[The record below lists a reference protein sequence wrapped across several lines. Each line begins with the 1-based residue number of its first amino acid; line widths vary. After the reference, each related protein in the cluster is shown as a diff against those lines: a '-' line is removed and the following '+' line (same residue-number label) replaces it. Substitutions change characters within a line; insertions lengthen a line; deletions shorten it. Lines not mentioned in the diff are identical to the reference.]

1 MKRRSLL
8 AIVLIASTIAAGFAN
23 AQGAGDDSG
32 HFPGQG
38 MMMQPG
44 GFGMMGGQGAAGG
57 MAGMGQMGDMMQ
69 MMRMHGPMM
78 GGGMMGGMGMPSDMM
93 GPMGFGMIGGQF
105 AEGFDADGNG
115 TVSSAELRGGL
126 EARLTQYDADGD
138 GSLSL
143 TEFETLHAA
152 MIRNLMVDHFQALD
166 EDGDGAITRTEMTA
180 PADRMQR
187 MEILR
192 SRVQGGS
199 GGQTPEGQGSGGMM
213 MDGN

>member
-1 MKRRSLL
+1 MKRKSLL
-8 AIVLIASTIAAGFAN
+8 AIGLIALTVGAGFAY
-23 AQGAGDDSG
+23 AHGADDEGRG

-44 GFGMMGGQGAAGG
+44 GFGMMGGQGPAGG

-69 MMRMHGPMM
+69 MMMRMHGPMM
-78 GGGMMGGMGMPSDMM
+78 GGMEMPGGVM
-93 GPMGFGMIGGQF
+93 GPMGFGMMGGQF

-115 TVSSAELRGGL
+115 TVSSEELRSGL
-126 EARLTQYDADGD
+126 EGRLVQYDADGD

-166 EDGDGAITRTEMTA
+166 EDGDGAVTKTEMTA
-180 PADRMQR
+180 PADRLQR
-187 MEILR
+187 MEMLR
-192 SRVQGGS
+192 SQVQGGT
-199 GGQTPEGQGSGGMM
+199 GGQGTGGGMM
-213 MDGN
+213 MDSN